1 LVSIRCPHSR
11 SHPQD
16 AAEYRFGWVIAP
28 ELVSAEAIYYVHHY
42 VHHYVRCVLCSVC
55 EACLH
60 RIVCIAT
67 VLSAFVMPNQ
77 KPGESSAH
85 LLVSA
90 DGSLSSCLAYPIGTC
105 ALAGCAD
112 HSRFVTTEKQVRLE
126 ALHLAVCA
134 VCASILSLPCVQCAR
149 AFSPPHSRI
158 LHSRFCIL
166 VCTLRPALQ
175 LLCLQRLDP

>member
-1 LVSIRCPHSR
+1 M
-11 SHPQD
+11 
-16 AAEYRFGWVIAP
+16 G

-112 HSRFVTTEKQVRLE
+112 HSRFVTTEKQVRLV

-134 VCASILSLPCVQCAR
+134 VCASILSATFSHS
-149 AFSPPHSRI
+149 AFSI
-158 LHSRFCIL
+158 LHSCVYSETCSAVALLAASRSVDVAVVLL
-166 VCTLRPALQ
+166 VQ
-175 LLCLQRLDP
+175 L